1 MKISVRIPNC
11 DIYLTNAMG
20 SPELKSVPVALA
32 INIGSVVELLERT
45 RHLIDAGST
54 PRFVVFTNA
63 AVAVVDQDMRLGRQ
77 YIVGVP
83 RFRSPARLWM
93 LNGVCD
99 LRFSSS
105 RDLLLWFVTA
115 AVTATQGDIEVI
127 SAKSIRTRVL
137 SLART
142 RL

>member
-1 MKISVRIPNC
+1 MPSHPARVCKVISC
-11 DIYLTNAMG
+11 LG
-20 SPELKSVPVALA
+20 SRLQ
-32 INIGSVVELLERT
+32 T
-45 RHLIDAGST
+45 RFRAEA
-54 PRFVVFTNA
+54 R
-63 AVAVVDQDMRLGRQ
+63 VVDEDGRVAGF